1 MVWVYLSYLR
11 KKLQNLEAPVEIK
24 AARGIDVYKR
34 QYQTWTA
41 NPAICCKRGVN
52 MDKKIRRNKIR
63 RVRQVR
69 RVKKILLSGVLVMAA
84 LLLVFLVFVPKV
96 SAKRESKAQAAREI
110 ELEAKMTKVTIGA
123 VGT

>member
-1 MVWVYLSYLR
+1 
-11 KKLQNLEAPVEIK
+11 
-24 AARGIDVYKR
+24 
-34 QYQTWTA
+34 
-41 NPAICCKRGVN
+41 

-110 ELEAKMTKVTIGA
+110 ELGDHPPGGDTASATRGRVNIRLVA
-123 VGT
+123 